1 MPESAAM
8 LSGGLVARLGAIK
21 LAAGEADDLSNLE
34 PRYLQDFEIGPRKA

>member
-1 MPESAAM
+1 M

-34 PRYLQDFEIGPRKA
+34 PRYLQDFEIGPRKI